1 MPARQ
6 ARPCWRRSPGHIH
19 LDGTSDMNQATAS
32 TMPPASTAAAA
43 TTDAAPAAASK
54 TAGVAFGVL
63 GAISVTHLL
72 NDMMQSVLLALYPV
86 LKGNFDLSFAQV
98 GVITLAFQFSSSL
111 LQPLIGLFSDK
122 KPQPFSLPIAMGFTS
137 MGLLLLSQ
145 AWNFPT
151 VVLAAALIGMGSSV
165 FHPESSRVAR
175 MASAGQHGLA
185 QSIFQVG
192 GNLGS
197 SLGPLLAALLIVPHG
212 QHSVAWFSL
221 AALLAMA
228 ILCGVSRWYK
238 FHLTSARGKK
248 SLSKVDTGL
257 TRSEV
262 KRALVV
268 LLVLVFSKYIYLA
281 GLNSYFTFYLMHRFG
296 MSIQNAQYCLFVFL
310 FAVAI
315 GTVVGGP
322 VGDRIG
328 RKRVI
333 WGSILGAAPFALV
346 LPFDNLFWTIVLVFI
361 IGLVIASAF
370 SAILVYAQELVP
382 GKTGTISGLFFG
394 LAFGMA
400 GIGAAAL
407 GTLADA
413 TSIEFVYHV
422 CAFLPLL
429 GVTAFLLPNMRNHRK
444 VA

>member
-111 LQPLIGLFSDK
+111 LQPLIGLFTDK
-122 KPQPFSLPIAMGFTS
+122 KPQPFSLPIAMGFTF

-228 ILCGVSRWYK
+228 ILYGVSRWYK

-257 TRSEV
+257 TRREV

-346 LPFDNLFWTIVLVFI
+346 LPFANLFWTIVLVFI

>member
-1 MPARQ
+1 
-6 ARPCWRRSPGHIH
+6 
-19 LDGTSDMNQATAS
+19 MNQATAS
-32 TMPPASTAAAA
+32 TLPASPAAAA
-43 TTDAAPAAASK
+43 TTDDAPAAPAAPSK
-54 TAGVAFGVL
+54 NAGVAFGVL

-86 LKGNFDLSFAQV
+86 LKGNFHLSFVQV
-98 GVITLAFQFSSSL
+98 GIITLAFQFSSSL
-111 LQPLIGLFSDK
+111 LQPLIGLFTDK
-122 KPQPFSLPIAMGFTS
+122 KPQPFSLPVAMGFTF

-145 AWNFPT
+145 AWNFHS

-197 SLGPLLAALLIVPHG
+197 SLGPLLAALLIVPYG
-212 QHSVAWFSL
+212 QGSVAWFSL
-221 AALLAMA
+221 AALLAML
-228 ILCGVSRWYK
+228 ILYRVSRWYK

-257 TRSEV
+257 TRREV

-268 LLVLVFSKYIYLA
+268 LLVLVFSKYFYLA

-296 MSIQNAQYCLFVFL
+296 MSVQNSQYCLFVFL
-310 FAVAI
+310 FAVAL
-315 GTVVGGP
+315 GTIVGGP

-346 LPFDNLFWTIVLVFI
+346 LPFANLFWTLVLVFI
-361 IGLVIASAF
+361 IGAVIASAF

-407 GTLADA
+407 GALADA

-429 GVTAFLLPNMRNHRK
+429 GATAFLLPNMRDHRK
-444 VA
+444 AA

>member
-1 MPARQ
+1 
-6 ARPCWRRSPGHIH
+6 
-19 LDGTSDMNQATAS
+19 
-32 TMPPASTAAAA
+32 MPPASTAAAA

-111 LQPLIGLFSDK
+111 LQPLIGLFTDK
-122 KPQPFSLPIAMGFTS
+122 KPQPFSLPIAMGFTF

-145 AWNFPT
+145 AWNFPS

-228 ILCGVSRWYK
+228 ILYGVSRWYK

-248 SLSKVDTGL
+248 SLGKVDTGL
-257 TRSEV
+257 TRREV

-346 LPFDNLFWTIVLVFI
+346 LPFANLFWTIVLVFI

>member
-1 MPARQ
+1 
-6 ARPCWRRSPGHIH
+6 
-19 LDGTSDMNQATAS
+19 MNQATAPTLPTS
-32 TMPPASTAAAA
+32 PAAAA
-43 TTDAAPAAASK
+43 TTDAAPSAPSK
-54 TAGVAFGVL
+54 NAGVAFGVL

-86 LKGNFDLSFAQV
+86 LKGNFHLSFAQV
-98 GVITLAFQFSSSL
+98 GIITLAFQFSSSL
-111 LQPLIGLFSDK
+111 LQPLIGLFTDK
-122 KPQPFSLPIAMGFTS
+122 KPQPFSLPTAMGFTF

-145 AWNFPT
+145 AWNFPS

-197 SLGPLLAALLIVPHG
+197 SLGPLLAALLIVPYG

-228 ILCGVSRWYK
+228 ILYRVSRWYK

-346 LPFDNLFWTIVLVFI
+346 LPFANLFWTIVLVFI

-407 GTLADA
+407 GSLADA